1 MHELAIS
8 EAIVSEVCE
17 HVGDARVCRVTVEIG
32 RLAAVVPE
40 AIQFCFGL
48 AANGTA
54 VEGAALEIVEI
65 PARGD
70 CRQCGNSVD
79 LGDSFIGTCA
89 ACGGIDLEIVNGQ
102 ELRIRS
108 VEVV

>member
-17 HVGDARVCRVTVEIG
+17 HVGDARVSRVTVEIG
-32 RLAAVVPE
+32 RLAAVVPD
-40 AIQFCFGL
+40 AIQFCFDL

-70 CRQCGNSVD
+70 CRQCGNSVE
-79 LGDSFIGTCA
+79 LGDSFIGTCVV
-89 ACGGIDLEIVNGQ
+89 CGGIDLEIVNGQ

>member
-1 MHELAIS
+1 MHELAIT
-8 EAIVSEVCE
+8 EAIVTEVCE
-17 HVGDARVCRVTVEIG
+17 HVGDARVRRVIVEIG

-40 AIQFCFGL
+40 AVQFCFEL
-48 AANGTA
+48 AATGTQ
-54 VEGAALEIVEI
+54 VEGAALEIIDV

-70 CRQCGNSVD
+70 CRQCGKRIE
-79 LGDSFIGTCA
+79 LGDSFIGTCGE
-89 ACGGIDLEIVNGQ
+89 CGGIDLEIVNGQ